1 MVSSHTSAQICPYST
16 IFKVFVG
23 CHTSACPLVH
33 FGASNTHKDDAV
45 VDGDTQDWVEDVCM
59 VNLFHQTQ
67 NKDDEIVND
76 DT

>member
-1 MVSSHTSAQICPYST
+1 M
-16 IFKVFVG
+16 
-23 CHTSACPLVH
+23 H

-59 VNLFHQTQ
+59 VNLFYHTHKQ
-67 NKDDEIVND
+67 DDKIVDD

>member
-1 MVSSHTSAQICPYST
+1 M
-16 IFKVFVG
+16 
-23 CHTSACPLVH
+23 H